1 MGLWDWFG
9 GTAAPEVQDDTI
21 RAYECDYD
29 KNCTALY
36 TAIENREWIKVTDF
50 MDTGKW
56 LDDPFSLTLFA
67 PEDPITPERQARTWV
82 TRYHKKPTKP
92 TPTQDV
98 PTATDPE
105 GDAALDATTAPE
117 AATTTLP
124 PAVEEDED
132 GALDPIVKW
141 TQLPLHAAILFG
153 APPKVVEM
161 LLTLYPHSARC
172 TDNMLRH
179 PLHLAMKVGAD
190 DSVLRLL
197 VEIYPAAIS
206 KKDTTGKTP
215 TLIGGAGPRRLLIK
229 IIDDHVFYTKEI
241 MDKQNKKDIENA
253 KLDLEGQ
260 LKEMEVSTAQIRTN
274 ASESI
279 YLTAKA
285 ERDAIQKQLDQAKAE
300 AEAARKAIEYQ
311 SSKKHAAQMEMDLYD
326 AREEALAKLQV
337 AATAGQACNNQT
349 NSTSP
354 RSSGRQAPWSAR
366 EEEMLLKS
374 PMAKLPTTPTA
385 AAMTQTHQK
394 V

>member
-1 MGLWDWFG
+1 MGLWDWF
-9 GTAAPEVQDDTI
+9 AAPPAPEVQDDTI

-36 TAIENREWIKVTDF
+36 TAIENREWLKVADF

-56 LDDPFSLTLFA
+56 PGDTFSLPLFA

-98 PTATDPE
+98 VPTDPE
-105 GDAALDATTAPE
+105 GDAAVDATSDASTTPE
-117 AATTTLP
+117 ATTTLP
-124 PAVEEDED
+124 PAVEDEED
-132 GALDPIVKW
+132 GALDPVVKW
-141 TQLPLHAAILFG
+141 SQLPLHAAILFG

-172 TDNMLRH
+172 TDNMLRY
-179 PLHLAMKVGAD
+179 PLHLAVKVGAD
-190 DSVLRLL
+190 DSILRQL

-206 KKDTTGKTP
+206 KKDVTGKTP
-215 TLIGGAGPRRLLIK
+215 TLIGGPRRVLIK
-229 IIDDHVFYTKEI
+229 IIDDHVSYTTEI

-260 LKEMEVSTAQIRTN
+260 LKEMEEKVRTSQIRTN
-274 ASESI
+274 ASESV

-300 AEAARKAIEYQ
+300 ADAARKAIEYQ

-337 AATAGQACNNQT
+337 AATAGQAVL
-349 NSTSP
+349 P
-354 RSSGRQAPWSAR
+354 APAPVVDKRHGLSVKR
-366 EEEMLLKS
+366 KCC
-374 PMAKLPTTPTA
+374 
-385 AAMTQTHQK
+385 
-394 V
+394 